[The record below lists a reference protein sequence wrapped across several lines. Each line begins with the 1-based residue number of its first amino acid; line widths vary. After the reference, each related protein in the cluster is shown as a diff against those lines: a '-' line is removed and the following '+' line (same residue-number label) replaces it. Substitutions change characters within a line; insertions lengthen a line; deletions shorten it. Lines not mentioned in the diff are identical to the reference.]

1 MGRYLNIPVKRVS
14 EILDFLVSVGLA
26 RQTEKEFEPGLAQL
40 RIGKDSHQIIKHH
53 THWRLQAVEALER
66 ETNNDLH
73 YSAVV
78 SLSREDAIQIKNR
91 ILDEIRDTQA
101 IIKASKEE
109 ELYVYDID
117 FFSLRRDAK

>member
-1 MGRYLNIPVKRVS
+1 M
-14 EILDFLVSVGLA
+14 
-26 RQTEKEFEPGLAQL
+26 
-40 RIGKDSHQIIKHH
+40 
-53 THWRLQAVEALER
+53 EALER